1 MGSQV
6 VEREGAIG
14 NALLSTSEEDLLAE
28 YLKEH
33 YLDRVNLNSSGV
45 SVRNNLYSR
54 YIKRLLDIGIS
65 AAALVVFLPV
75 NLVLGVCTFFDVG
88 RPVFYKQT
96 RLGKDGREFI
106 IVKFRNMKNLL
117 DEDGK
122 LLPPSQR
129 VTKFGRFVRK
139 YSLDELLNFWSVLK
153 GDMSIIGPRPLP
165 VVFTERMSE
174 RHKMRSCVRP
184 GLECPRMEPG
194 DPKQCQYQNQFENDV
209 WYVEHISFLTD
220 VKMLLKLFQMTFSV
234 KQRSGAAQG
243 AGYFAGYDENG
254 IATTL
259 KRFKRMYPE
268 QWAEISKEAL
278 ANQNQ
283 EAALNAN

>member
-1 MGSQV
+1 MSSQV
-6 VEREGAIG
+6 VEREGALG
-14 NALLSTSEEDLLAE
+14 NALLSTSEEDLLAD
-28 YLKEH
+28 YLKKNN
-33 YLDRVNLNSSGV
+33 LDRVNRESSFV
-45 SVRNNLYSR
+45 SVQNNLYSR

-65 AAALVVFLPV
+65 AAALIVFLPV
-75 NLVLGVCTFFDVG
+75 NLALGVCTFFDVG
-88 RPVFYKQT
+88 RPIFYQQA
-96 RLGKDGREFI
+96 RMGKDGREFI
-106 IVKFRNMKNLL
+106 IVKFRNMKNLY

-129 VTKFGRFVRK
+129 VTKFGAFVRK

-165 VVFTERMSE
+165 IVFTERMSE
-174 RHKMRSCVRP
+174 RHKMRSSVRP
-184 GLECPRMEPG
+184 GLECPRMRPG
-194 DPKQCQYQNQFENDV
+194 DPQQCQYQNQFENDV

-220 VKMLLKLFQMTFSV
+220 VKMLLKLFRMTFSV

-259 KRFKRMYPE
+259 KRFKRMYPAL
-268 QWAEISKEAL
+268 WAEILENGTRASEEESAL
-278 ANQNQ
+278 SAK
-283 EAALNAN
+283 